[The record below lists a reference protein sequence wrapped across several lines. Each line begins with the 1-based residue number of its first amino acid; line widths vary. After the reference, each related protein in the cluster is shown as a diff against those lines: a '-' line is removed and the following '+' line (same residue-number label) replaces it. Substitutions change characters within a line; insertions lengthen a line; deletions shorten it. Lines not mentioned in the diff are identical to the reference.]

1 MPHPTSS
8 AASGF
13 TWLRRILRNSFFACS
28 LVLVASALAASSP
41 PVAFSL
47 PAGDAAGVLRQFI
60 TQSGEQL
67 LYAPED
73 VVGERTAAVQGNYT
87 PHDALNRLLSGTQ
100 LATSRDAKTGALA
113 VRRKP
118 PAIVAPA
125 ARPSDT
131 NGVGTIEGRVS
142 SARTNEY
149 LGSARIVA
157 EPSGQET
164 FTDAGGYFRLT
175 RIPAGPVQLKVFY
188 TGLPLSTSTL
198 QLDSGQRTRLDVTLG
213 AGGAS
218 AGSGTAEA
226 VRLDRFIVASTK
238 EMEGAAIAI
247 NEQRFAA
254 NMRTVVATDELGFVP
269 EGNVAEFMK
278 FLPGITIESS
288 GGFAREVSINGV
300 PSAYVPITVDGFS
313 LASAHPGGG
322 TGRNAALDMIS
333 INNLARVE
341 VSFSPTPDVTGA
353 ALAGSVNMVPRSS
366 FERSRPEF
374 TVSAYVLMRD
384 NARDFHK
391 TPGPRKDPTRKVHP
405 GFDFTYI
412 RPVNERFGFTV
423 AAGTS
428 KNYLNQDFIQ
438 NTWRGSGVA
447 TNGTTFP
454 HTTPDRPYL
463 TTVQLADNTKDS
475 TRQSFSFT
483 VDYRLSSTDKLA
495 FSFQY
500 SATSFANMARSIV
513 FNVNR
518 VAPGDFT
525 PFSTRGT
532 TGAGSLQSV
541 NIGQT
546 RDNRTYMPTLIWRH
560 DGPIWKTEAGLG
572 HSHARSV
579 LRGFDRGFFNTVNA
593 QRTGVTVSF
602 SDIFYLRPNVITVTD
617 GTTGAS
623 VDPYNLGTY
632 AVTTTAG
639 NTVKNADLQR
649 TAYAHARRD
658 FDWRVPVEIKTGLDV
673 RQSARDLRGYN
684 QPFTF
689 VGGDNRASTTPTVG
703 GDDGAAPFFD
713 EVFSQRYAP
722 FGFPQIQWMSNEK
735 VWDRYQTNPT
745 HFVANDNNA
754 YRSLISGSKHIEE
767 IVSSAYLRGDVSFF
781 ARRLK
786 LVGGLRAE
794 PTNVKGEGPLTD
806 PTKNFQRNASGNLI
820 IGANGRPLAIT
831 SDALGISRLTFLE
844 RGARADKEYLRLFP
858 SLNASFNV
866 RENLIARASH
876 YYSVGRP
883 DLNQYA
889 SGITLPDTESAPG
902 TTNRITVSN
911 AGIKAWSARTTN
923 FRLEYYFQGVG
934 QVSAGLFRRDFE
946 NFFGNTVFGATPEF
960 LALYGLDEA
969 TYGNYDVVT
978 QENLTNT
985 VRMEGIDL
993 SYKQALTSLPMWARG
1008 VQVFANG
1015 SAQQTKGD
1023 IRGDFAGYIPRSAS
1037 WGVSLTRPS
1046 YNLRVNW
1053 NYRSRQRRNAVAEG
1067 PGIEPET
1074 YNWGL
1079 KRLSVDLL
1087 GEYYFAKRFAVFA
1100 NLRNVGD
1107 ATEDFELSGPSTPP
1121 HAQFR
1126 SRLDFGSLWTFG
1138 VKGTF

>member
-1 MPHPTSS
+1 MPHPTRSFRIRVSARLHLVQATFLACVLAAVAPVFGASS
-8 AASGF
+8 APV
-13 TWLRRILRNSFFACS
+13 SFD
-28 LVLVASALAASSP
+28 
-41 PVAFSL
+41 L
-47 PAGDAAGVLRQFI
+47 PASDAPSALRQFAA
-60 TQSGEQL
+60 QSGEQL

-73 VVGERTAAVQGNYT
+73 VAGEKTATVKGNYP
-87 PHDALNRLLSGTQ
+87 PHDALNRMLAGTQ
-100 LATSRDAKTGALA
+100 LAGIRDDKTGALA
-113 VRRKP
+113 VRRKVTSTRKASL
-118 PAIVAPA
+118 PATD
-125 ARPSDT
+125 PS
-131 NGVGTIEGRVS
+131 GIGSIEGRVS
-142 SARTNEY
+142 HARTQEY
-149 LGSARIVA
+149 LGSARIVI

-164 FTDAGGYFRLT
+164 FTDAGGYY
-175 RIPAGPVQLKVFY
+175 RISRVPAGPVQMKVFY
-188 TGLPLSTSTL
+188 TGLPLSTTTL
-198 QLDSGQRTRLDVTLG
+198 QLASGQRATLDVALG
-213 AGGAS
+213 AP
-218 AGSGTAEA
+218 EA
-226 VRLDRFIVASTK
+226 APSNTSTDTVRLDKFVVASSK

-300 PSAYVPITVDGFS
+300 PSSYVPITVDGFN

-341 VSFSPTPDVTGA
+341 VSFSPTPDMTGA

-366 FERSRPEF
+366 FERSRPQF
-374 TVSAYVLMRD
+374 TASAYVLMRD

-391 TPGPRKDPTRKVHP
+391 TPGPRKNPTRKVHP

-438 NTWRGSGVA
+438 NTWRGSGIA

-463 TTVQLADNTKDS
+463 TSVQLADNTKDS
-475 TRQSFSFT
+475 TRHSFSLT
-483 VDYRLSSTDKLA
+483 ADYRISPTDRLA

-500 SATSFANMARSIV
+500 TSTSFANMARSIV

-532 TGAGSLQSV
+532 AGAGSLQSV

-560 DGPIWKTEAGLG
+560 NGPIWKTEAGLG

-593 QRTGVTVSF
+593 ERSGVTVSF
-602 SDIFYLRPNVITVTD
+602 SDIFYLRPQVITVTD
-617 GTTGAS
+617 GVTGAP
-623 VDPYNLGTY
+623 VDPYQIGTY

-639 NTVKNADLQR
+639 NTIKNADLQR

-658 FDWRVPVEIKTGLDV
+658 LDWRVPVTVKTGIDV
-673 RQSARDLRGYN
+673 RQSARDLRGHN

-689 VGGDNRASTTPTVG
+689 VGRDGRTSTTPLT
-703 GDDGAAPFFD
+703 GDDSAAPFLD
-713 EVFSQRYAP
+713 SVFSERYAP
-722 FGFPQIQWMSNEK
+722 FGFPQIQWMSNEQ
-735 VWDRYQTNPT
+735 VWDYYQANPT

-754 YRSLISGSKHIEE
+754 YRSQISGSKHIEE
-767 IVSSAYLRGDVSFF
+767 IVSSAYLRGDVSLLD
-781 ARRLK
+781 RRLK

-794 PTNVKGEGPLTD
+794 QTNVEGEGPLTD
-806 PTKNFQRNASGNLI
+806 PTRNFQRDARGNFVL
-820 IGANGRPLAIT
+820 GANGRPLTIT
-831 SDALGISRLTFLE
+831 SNALGISQLTFLD
-844 RGARADKEYLRLFP
+844 RAAKVEKEYLRLFP
-858 SLNASFNV
+858 SLNASYNV
-866 RENLIARASH
+866 RENLIARAS
-876 YYSVGRP
+876 YYQSIGRP

-889 SGITLPDTESAPG
+889 SGITLPDTESPAG

-911 AGIKAWSARTTN
+911 AGIKAWSARTFN
-923 FRLEYYFQGVG
+923 LRLEYYFQGVG
-934 QVSAGLFRRDFE
+934 QVSAGVFRRDFE
-946 NFFGNTVFGATPEF
+946 NFFGNTVFAATPDF

-985 VRMEGIDL
+985 VRMEGLDL
-993 SYKQALTSLPMWARG
+993 SYKQALTFLPPWARG

-1023 IRGDFAGYIPRSAS
+1023 ARGNFAGYIPRSAS
-1037 WGVSLTRPS
+1037 WGVSLARPA
-1046 YNLRVNW
+1046 YTLRVNW
-1053 NYRSRQRRNAVAEG
+1053 NYRSRQRRNEVAVA
-1067 PGIEPET
+1067 PGIEPGT

-1087 GEYYFAKRFAVFA
+1087 GEYYFARRFAVFA

-1107 ATEDFELSGPSTPP
+1107 ATDDFELSGPSTPP